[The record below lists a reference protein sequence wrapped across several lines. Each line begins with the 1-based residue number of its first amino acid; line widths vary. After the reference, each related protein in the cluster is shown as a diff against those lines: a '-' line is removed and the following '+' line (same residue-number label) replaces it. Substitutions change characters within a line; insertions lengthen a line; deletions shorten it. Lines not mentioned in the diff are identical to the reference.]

1 MKDLII
7 NLIFGMVI
15 YISYM
20 VAVFVPKK
28 GLNRFLKNSESSFIL
43 SKYNI
48 ELEYLD
54 KKRYAHSI
62 IITNT
67 LILFIVLTIVGY
79 VENLY
84 MQLLVGFAI
93 ALPLIYLAY
102 SMLGSVYKEQADEKR
117 LLEEEKEKILA
128 SKKSTKKEKVVEEKP
143 VAKKT
148 TKKVAEKET
157 KPATKKTTKKVEKT
171 EEKPVKKA
179 TKKTTTKKTSK

>member
-128 SKKSTKKEKVVEEKP
+128 SKKSTKKEKP